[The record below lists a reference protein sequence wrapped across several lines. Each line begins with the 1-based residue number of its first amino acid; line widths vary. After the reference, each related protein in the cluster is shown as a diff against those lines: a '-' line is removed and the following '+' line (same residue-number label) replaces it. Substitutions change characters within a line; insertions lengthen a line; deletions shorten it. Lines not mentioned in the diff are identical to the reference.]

1 MKSIKFLPL
10 LFALATLVTSCST
23 GDISPLEEL
32 QVTQDK
38 SAAYVVKSADI
49 LMVQVWG
56 EPKISGEVVVR
67 QDGRFSNPLVDDVE
81 AEGLTLPTIAKN
93 LSESLKEFIPS
104 ASVNISLIQSAPIV
118 YYLSGQFLK
127 PGEYRTDKQITML
140 QAIATG
146 GGFAPFADESN
157 IMLIRKSQG
166 IEKRYQFDYGRL
178 VEGSEPNPELRSG
191 DVISIR

>member
-1 MKSIKFLPL
+1 MNIKFPPL
-10 LFALATLVTSCST
+10 FFALVSLLISCST

-38 SAAYVVKSADI
+38 AAAYVVKSADI

-67 QDGRFSNPLVDDVE
+67 QDGRFSNPLVDDIQ
-81 AEGLTLPTIAKN
+81 AEGLTLPAIAKN
-93 LSESLKEFIPS
+93 LSQSLKEFIPS
-104 ASVNISLIQSAPIV
+104 ASVNISLMQSAPIV

-166 IEKRYQFDYGRL
+166 MEKRYRFDYGRL